1 MARIEYSDPAKADD
15 RTREILGKNRN
26 ANIFR
31 MMAHSPSYFEQYC
44 RLGGAIR
51 HKGELDPVVR
61 ELAITRTG
69 ILCEAPY
76 EIVAHKRI
84 GKNVGVTD
92 EQNAALEN
100 WQSATC
106 FNEVQRAALAFA
118 DEIVK
123 LHKPT
128 DATFNAIASKL
139 TPAALVELQL
149 SVGFYI
155 MTSKFLETFAID
167 MQPVTEGRSA
177 SSVSPL
183 PTAPNVSPS
192 TMRADGTALVIALR
206 TWASCTEPPV
216 RNTASM
222 SSADSCAWVRQFL
235 MRAAM
240 RSANCLVW
248 LTRSGRLMA
257 ALRPGATHSSGISG
271 RALVRQRDLGV
282 LDLHRQRMAALFLD
296 HAHQPVE
303 QFRLAGLL
311 PDLADI
317 GEHARLVHPVD
328 ARPGGEVV
336 EIARGHIEPGALH
349 RRCRS
354 RTAASRRRD

>member
-1 MARIEYSDPAKADD
+1 MARIEYSNPANANE

-31 MMAHSPSYFEQYC
+31 MMAHSPSHFEQYC

-51 HKGELDPVVR
+51 HRGELDPIVR

-84 GKNVGVTD
+84 GKNVGVSD

-139 TPAALVELQL
+139 SPAALVELQL

-167 MQPVTEGRSA
+167 MQPVEQ
-177 SSVSPL
+177 VS
-183 PTAPNVSPS
+183 
-192 TMRADGTALVIALR
+192 
-206 TWASCTEPPV
+206 
-216 RNTASM
+216 
-222 SSADSCAWVRQFL
+222 
-235 MRAAM
+235 
-240 RSANCLVW
+240 
-248 LTRSGRLMA
+248 
-257 ALRPGATHSSGISG
+257 
-271 RALVRQRDLGV
+271 
-282 LDLHRQRMAALFLD
+282 
-296 HAHQPVE
+296 
-303 QFRLAGLL
+303 
-311 PDLADI
+311 
-317 GEHARLVHPVD
+317 
-328 ARPGGEVV
+328 
-336 EIARGHIEPGALH
+336 
-349 RRCRS
+349 
-354 RTAASRRRD
+354 